1 MFFQGKAQKLGA
13 HIDTDAIIPA
23 KYLVSTDASVLGR
36 HCMAGLEENWIDR
49 ISPGDILVAGQNFGC
64 GSSREHAP
72 LAIIGAGIPVVIAHS
87 FARIFYRN
95 GFNMG
100 LLLLELGQGVDLIAQ
115 DDYLE
120 IDGLQGVITNTSKH
134 TTLQTAPLPEFMQNI
149 LAKGGLIPYVREQLA
164 QQPA

>member
-64 GSSREHAP
+64 GSSR
-72 LAIIGAGIPVVIAHS
+72 
-87 FARIFYRN
+87 
-95 GFNMG
+95 
-100 LLLLELGQGVDLIAQ
+100 
-115 DDYLE
+115 
-120 IDGLQGVITNTSKH
+120 
-134 TTLQTAPLPEFMQNI
+134 
-149 LAKGGLIPYVREQLA
+149 
-164 QQPA
+164 